1 MLIYENSKK
10 EFIKLVE
17 SYSYRYRAWM
27 IFSDFCKMT
36 AISFYQPF
44 IHDERLEEEYLEICI
59 LILLT
64 YLLCVFLEI
73 HIVHYLCNF
82 EHNRKFKKY

>member
-17 SYSYRYRAWM
+17 SYRYRYGAWM
-27 IFSDFCKMT
+27 IFSDFSKMT

-44 IHDERLEEEYLEICI
+44 IHDERLEEELE
-59 LILLT
+59 
-64 YLLCVFLEI
+64 VFSTERL
-73 HIVHYLCNF
+73 F
-82 EHNRKFKKY
+82 